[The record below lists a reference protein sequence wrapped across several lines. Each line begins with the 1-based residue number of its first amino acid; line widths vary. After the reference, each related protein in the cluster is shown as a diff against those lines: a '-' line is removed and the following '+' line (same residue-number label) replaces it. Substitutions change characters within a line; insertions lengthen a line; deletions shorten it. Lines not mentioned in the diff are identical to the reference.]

1 MLSAVDGQDFTQAAA
16 SALGQTCFPS
26 NFGSKC
32 RREKGLKSI
41 QQDKCNNKGVAF
53 KGTLNT
59 KVIRSTR
66 FKSNKKGEG
75 EGGNLFQ
82 TTQRQMR
89 QKADTELKK
98 WSTDMDDI

>member
-1 MLSAVDGQDFTQAAA
+1 MLSAVDGQDFTQAVA

-32 RREKGLKSI
+32 QRERGLNSI

-53 KGTLNT
+53 KGTLNI

-66 FKSNKKGEG
+66 LRVTRREREKEEIYF
-75 EGGNLFQ
+75 
-82 TTQRQMR
+82 R
-89 QKADTELKK
+89 
-98 WSTDMDDI
+98 